1 MDDLKIAIAG
11 VGTVGN
17 GVLILLKKNRK
28 KIEKKIGRKIK
39 ITAIASR
46 KSRDFKGLKKTKIFS
61 DANSFLNFSD
71 YDLLLELIGGS
82 DGVAKEIIIDALKK
96 KKHVITANKALLSK
110 HGNYILKLADSQN
123 VLVGYE
129 ASVAGGIPIITV
141 INNFL
146 VSNTIKKISGI
157 LNGTSNYILSKM
169 LETKKDFKTIL
180 NDAKAY
186 GYAEADPSFDIN
198 GMDTAHKL
206 SIMSSISFNN
216 KIDFDKVFVSGIEN
230 IQYTDLKYADELGF
244 KIKLLGIT
252 KIVKSKV
259 MQFVYPALVNK
270 ESLLGKVDNV
280 FNGIMIETDSS
291 KKFFFQG
298 EGAGALPTATSVLS
312 DLERISLTNY
322 SKKNYKNT
330 EILAIKDYFKIDE
343 RYGSYYFRIKT
354 FDVAGVIADISK
366 ILKKY
371 NISIKSLYQKE
382 NAEKNY
388 NEVDIVI
395 TTHNCEEKNVCK
407 ATNQINKLNSTKER
421 VVIYRVEIT

>member
-1 MDDLKIAIAG
+1 M
-11 VGTVGN
+11 
-17 GVLILLKKNRK
+17 
-28 KIEKKIGRKIK
+28 
-39 ITAIASR
+39 
-46 KSRDFKGLKKTKIFS
+46 
-61 DANSFLNFSD
+61 
-71 YDLLLELIGGS
+71 LLELIGGS

-322 SKKNYKNT
+322 SKK
-330 EILAIKDYFKIDE
+330 IIKIPKFWPLKITSKLMKDMVH
-343 RYGSYYFRIKT
+343 I
-354 FDVAGVIADISK
+354 IS
-366 ILKKY
+366 
-371 NISIKSLYQKE
+371 E
-382 NAEKNY
+382 
-388 NEVDIVI
+388 
-395 TTHNCEEKNVCK
+395 
-407 ATNQINKLNSTKER
+407 
-421 VVIYRVEIT
+421 